1 MDTRRGSGVVIMVF
15 AVLGFSSSV
24 AQGEEFNPGCTLPF
38 DHIKEARP
46 IDKNCGPGG
55 NSMKAESIAQNRAKN
70 NFCADNKPVA
80 VTFGAFKR
88 LQSAAEKAD
97 IPFGSASRLPPD
109 RSLLRKLSKEP
120 SGTKLGEGTVVR
132 FAAFIASAHF
142 SNVGAG
148 EAVNCKMGR
157 QDNNDIHIALVYDKE
172 EDDLCNSV
180 TAEISPHFR
189 PEVWEEITHNRF
201 SKRPIRITGQLFF
214 DASHQPCKGAKRA
227 SPPRFSLWEIHP
239 VYALD
244 VCKKKTLAS
253 CKAGRE
259 ADWMPFDEWAG
270 TYKEEEND

>member
-1 MDTRRGSGVVIMVF
+1 MGARRGSCAVVVLF
-15 AVLGFSSSV
+15 VVLGFSV
-24 AQGEEFNPGCTLPF
+24 PAAQGEEFNPGCELPF
-38 DHIKEARP
+38 DRIKETRP

-55 NSMKAESIAQNRAKN
+55 NSTKAASVAQNKAKN
-70 NFCADNKPVA
+70 NFCADGKPVT
-80 VTFGAFKR
+80 VTFGSFKR
-88 LQSAAEKAD
+88 LQAAAEKAD
-97 IPFGSASRLPPD
+97 IPFGSANRLPPD
-109 RSLLRKLSKEP
+109 RAVLVKLHKES
-120 SGTKLGEGTVVR
+120 SGAKLGEGTVVR
-132 FAAFIASAHF
+132 FTAFIASAHF
-142 SNVGAG
+142 SNLGAG
-148 EAVNCKMGR
+148 EAVNCKTSG

-189 PEVWEEITHNRF
+189 PEVWEEITHHRF
-201 SKRPIRITGQLFF
+201 GKRPIRITGPLFF

-259 ADWMPFDEWAG
+259 SDWMPFDEWAG
-270 TYKEEEND
+270 TYKEEDDD